1 MSEIKPIKTKEDY
14 TEALALLES
23 LVVLDPTEGSEES
36 DQIMVLAALIE
47 DYENATFP
55 DHLVDPIEA
64 IRFRMEQLN
73 LKSVDLVP
81 YIGNK
86 SRVSEILSGK
96 RSLTVKMIK
105 NLEEGLG
112 IPASSLIGS
121 VGVNAAKRW
130 TPKVIESMAARGYFG
145 SQYIKSKASEIIG
158 DGILKSFLSSISPSL
173 QPALLRQTNYRDASS
188 VDTQLLN
195 AWLIKVSRDADITI
209 KRENVPAFNVD
220 EPIKNWAADL
230 VMISAE
236 QNSPLGAI
244 DFLKTK
250 GIIVEIEPA
259 LPSTRLDGATL
270 FTDTHVVIGLTLRH
284 DRLDNFWF
292 TLLHEIAHAALH
304 RSPDDVYFDNLD
316 SSTDLVDA
324 KEKEADMFA
333 KNTMISE
340 DVWNRSPIRRN
351 ATPMIIAA
359 FAKKL
364 GINEVIVAGR
374 LRYESGQWNRY
385 GDIVNGHPVRQ
396 YFGEKTW

>member
-1 MSEIKPIKTKEDY
+1 MSEIKPIKTKQDY

-64 IRFRMEQLN
+64 IRFRMEQLD
-73 LKSVDLVP
+73 LKSIDLVP
-81 YIGNK
+81 YLGSK

-112 IPASSLIGS
+112 IPASSLVGS
-121 VGVNAAKRW
+121 VGANAAKRW

-145 SQYIKSKASEIIG
+145 SQHIKSKASEIIG
-158 DGILKSFLSSISPSL
+158 DGILKSFLSSMSPTL

-195 AWLIKVSRDADITI
+195 AWLIKVSGDADITI
-209 KRENVPAFNVD
+209 KRENVPAFNSN
-220 EPIKNWAADL
+220 EPIKDWVSDL
-230 VMISAE
+230 VTISAE
-236 QNSPLGAI
+236 QDSPSKAI

-250 GIIVEIEPA
+250 GIVVEIEPS

-270 FTDTHVVIGLTLRH
+270 FTDTHVIIGLTIRH

-304 RSPDDVYFDNLD
+304 RNPDDVYFDNLD

-340 DVWNRSPIRRN
+340 DVWSRSPIRRN
-351 ATPMIIAA
+351 ATPMIITA

-364 GINEVIVAGR
+364 GINEAIVAGR

-396 YFGEKTW
+396 YFGEKIW

>member
-64 IRFRMEQLN
+64 IRFRMEQLD
-73 LKSVDLVP
+73 LKSIDLVP
-81 YIGNK
+81 YLGSK

-112 IPASSLIGS
+112 IPASSLVGSIGA
-121 VGVNAAKRW
+121 NAAKRW

-158 DGILKSFLSSISPSL
+158 DGILKSFLSSISPTL

-195 AWLIKVSRDADITI
+195 AWLIKVSGDADITI
-209 KRENVPAFNVD
+209 KRENVPAFNSN
-220 EPIKNWAADL
+220 EPIKNWVSDL
-230 VMISAE
+230 VTISAE
-236 QNSPLGAI
+236 QDSPLGAI

-250 GIIVEIEPA
+250 GIVVEIEPS

-270 FTDTHVVIGLTLRH
+270 FTDTHVIIGLTIRH

-304 RSPDDVYFDNLD
+304 RNPDDVYFDNLD

-340 DVWNRSPIRRN
+340 DVWSRSPIRRN

-364 GINEVIVAGR
+364 GIDEAIVAGR

-396 YFGEKTW
+396 YFGEKIW